1 MDKKQN
7 QSKQQIIQRTM
18 GAVICRAG
26 DEEKSRR
33 RFTISFS
40 SEEPYRR
47 YFGPE
52 ILDHTEGAVNL
63 ERLNS
68 VGVLLFNHNRD
79 RVLGKVLRA
88 WVEDRRGMAEVEFD
102 EDDFAAM
109 IRDKVAGGTLKTTS
123 VAYTVDSWEEIKAG
137 ASSAD
142 GRFAGPCMVARKW
155 IPMEVSIV
163 SVPADSTVGVGRSET
178 EADEEA
184 EDKIDK
190 TADECFDQR
199 SLCEYQL
206 QINKNLTGGKI

>member
-1 MDKKQN
+1 MDVNQKQN
-7 QSKQQIIQRTM
+7 KRQIMQRTM

-26 DEEKSRR
+26 DEEQSRR
-33 RFTISFS
+33 RFTLSFS

-52 ILDHTEGAVNL
+52 ILDHTEGAIDL

-79 RVLGKVLRA
+79 KVLGKVLRA

-137 ASSAD
+137 GTSAD
-142 GRFAGPCMVARKW
+142 GRFNGPCMVARKW
-155 IPMEVSIV
+155 MPMEVSIV
-163 SVPADSTVGVGRSET
+163 SVPADASVGVGRSEG
-178 EADEEA
+178 EPEQEA
-184 EDKIDK
+184 EAYAK
-190 TADECFDQR
+190 R
-199 SLCEYQL
+199 SLCERQL
-206 QINKNLTGGKI
+206 QINKNKYMTGGKK